1 MDDLTGQ
8 TIGSYRLVEKLGAGG
23 MAEVYKSYQPRLDRY
38 VAIKFIRP
46 ELAVDTGFRTRFEQ
60 EARAIARLSHSNIVH
75 IYDFGEEDRRYF
87 LVMEFIEGQTLKS
100 YLQEQFNSGRQ
111 VPLTLA
117 ISIISQV
124 AAALDYAH
132 SHSIIHRDVKPD
144 NILLSGKGRAVL
156 NDFGIAR
163 ITDLGEGMTQTGMAM
178 GTPAYMSPEQIQGNK
193 EQLGPPTDIYSLGII
208 TYELLTGHTPFTA
221 DTPFAVMLK
230 HLNDPIPLPRQ
241 LNPVLPE
248 ALERVLLKVLAKD
261 PADRYQTAGAFVQAL
276 QQAVEGVSDEA
287 LQVVSAPPAED
298 KTRLDPSRIQK
309 TVVDPAA
316 GTVAHPAESTIPA
329 AGTPPHLEQP
339 QPEPAPT
346 PTRRFYQRVPRWAW
360 VGLVIFAC
368 LIVAGILRN
377 IQENNQAA
385 LLPDY
390 VVYTSQNQL
399 FRMLVDG
406 ENEPENITAL
416 LDQVSTGED
425 SWVVASNNGR
435 WLLLNT
441 TRSNPDCGGWA
452 CLAVVPVT
460 ANNGVEAA
468 ELEIVL
474 TESWQVLHPE
484 YADINNAGNLIVYTD
499 SFGPNELD
507 IWMIEREEDEENWG
521 APQLLT
527 EESEFEMNQ
536 WPILNQNGTEI
547 LFACTDIDEDGEA
560 LLPSSLC
567 RVDLDG
573 EEYELLLI
581 PEDGPLRED
590 ASLGLFYSDFIADGI
605 IFTAEWE
612 ISSIWQWKDD
622 QDEPQ
627 PFQANP
633 IFWGDQLACVFQNGT
648 IVTLAWSEEWQGA
661 QIRLTS
667 ADGQTSRFLDTKAAV
682 NYGQMGCGG

>member
-8 TIGSYRLVEKLGAGG
+8 TIGSYRLVQKLGAGG

-75 IYDFGEEDRRYF
+75 IYDFGEEEKRYF
-87 LVMEFIEGQTLKS
+87 LVMEFIEGQTLKD
-100 YLQEQFNSGRQ
+100 YLQTEFKSGRQ
-111 VPLTLA
+111 IPLTLA

-132 SHSIIHRDVKPD
+132 SHNIIHRDVKPD
-144 NILLSGKGRAVL
+144 NILISDKGRAVL

-163 ITDLGEGMTQTGMAM
+163 ITDRGEGMTQTGMAM

-276 QQAVEGVSDEA
+276 HQATEGVSDSA
-287 LQVVSAPPAED
+287 LQVVVAPPAED
-298 KTRLDPSRIQK
+298 KTRLDPSQVQK
-309 TVVDPAA
+309 TVMDNAA
-316 GTVAHPAESTIPA
+316 GTVAHPAEPTIPA
-329 AGTPPHLEQP
+329 AGPPSP
-339 QPEPAPT
+339 PEPA
-346 PTRRFYQRVPRWAW
+346 PTRRFYQRIPRWAW
-360 VGLVIFAC
+360 AGLVIFAC

-399 FRMLVDG
+399 FRLLV
-406 ENEPENITAL
+406 EEEQEPENMTAL

-425 SWVVASNNGR
+425 TWAVASNNGR
-435 WLLLNT
+435 WLLLST

-460 ANNGVEAA
+460 VNNGVEAA

-474 TESWQVLHPE
+474 TESWQVLHAE

-499 SFGPNELD
+499 VFGPHEID
-507 IWMIEREEDEENWG
+507 IWMIEREEGEEGWD

-527 EESEFEMNQ
+527 EESDFELNER
-536 WPILNQNGTEI
+536 PILNQNGTEI
-547 LFACTDIDEDGEA
+547 LFACTDIDEDGENR
-560 LLPSSLC
+560 LPFSLC
-567 RVDLDG
+567 TVDLDG
-573 EEYELLLI
+573 ENFEYLLA

-590 ASLGLFYSDFIADGI
+590 ASLGLLEGDFLADGV
-605 IFTAEWE
+605 IFAAEWD
-612 ISSIWQWKDD
+612 ISSMWKMT
-622 QDEPQ
+622 DEGELLPIV
-627 PFQANP
+627 ANP
-633 IFWGDQLACVFQNGT
+633 IFWGEQLACVFQNGD
-648 IVTLAWSEEWQGA
+648 IVSIGWSEEWQGGR
-661 QIRLTS
+661 IRLTA
-667 ADGQTSRFLDTKAAV
+667 ADGQTSRFLDTKAGV

>member
-46 ELAVDTGFRTRFEQ
+46 ELAVDSGFRTRFEQ

-111 VPLTLA
+111 VPLKLA
-117 ISIISQV
+117 SNIISQV

-132 SHSIIHRDVKPD
+132 SHNIIHRDVKPD
-144 NILLSGKGRAVL
+144 NILISDKGRAVL

-163 ITDLGEGMTQTGMAM
+163 ITDRGEGMTQTGMAM
-178 GTPAYMSPEQIQGNK
+178 GTPAYMSPEQIQGSK

-230 HLNDPIPLPRQ
+230 HLHDPIPLPRQ

-276 QQAVEGVSDEA
+276 QQALEGVPDEA
-287 LQVVSAPPAED
+287 LQVVVAPPSED
-298 KTRLDPSRIQK
+298 KTRLDPAQIQK
-309 TVVDPAA
+309 TVVDQAA
-316 GTVAHPAESTIPA
+316 GTVVKPAEPTIPA
-329 AGTPPHLEQP
+329 AGTPPPLEQP
-339 QPEPAPT
+339 QPEPA

-360 VGLVIFAC
+360 AGLVIFAC

-377 IQENNQAA
+377 IQENNQNA

-399 FRMLVDG
+399 FRLQVEG
-406 ENEPENITAL
+406 EQEPENITTL

-435 WLLLNT
+435 WLLLST
-441 TRSNPDCGGWA
+441 TRSNPDCGGWS

-468 ELEIVL
+468 ELELVL
-474 TESWQVLHPE
+474 TESWQVLHAE
-484 YADINNAGNLIVYTD
+484 FADINNAGDVIVYTD
-499 SFGPNELD
+499 VFGPNEID
-507 IWMIEREEDEENWG
+507 IWMVEREEDEDAWG

-527 EESEFEMNQ
+527 EESEFEINLR
-536 WPILNQNGTEI
+536 PVLNQNGTEI
-547 LFACTDIDEDGEA
+547 LFACSDLDEDGETV
-560 LLPSSLC
+560 LPSSLC

-573 EEYELLLI
+573 EGYELLLI

-590 ASLGLFYSDFIADGI
+590 TSLGLFDSDFIADGI
-605 IFTAEWE
+605 IFGAEWE
-612 ISSIWQWKDD
+612 ISSIWHLKDEE
-622 QDEPQ
+622 DEPQ

>member
-8 TIGSYRLVEKLGAGG
+8 TIGSYRLVQKLGAGG

-75 IYDFGEEDRRYF
+75 IYDFGEEEKRYF
-87 LVMEFIEGQTLKS
+87 LVMEFIEGQTLKD
-100 YLQEQFNSGRQ
+100 YLQTEFKNGRQ
-111 VPLTLA
+111 IPLTLA

-132 SHSIIHRDVKPD
+132 SHNIIHRDVKPD
-144 NILLSGKGRAVL
+144 NILISDKGRAVL

-163 ITDLGEGMTQTGMAM
+163 ITDRGEGMTQTGMAM

-276 QQAVEGVSDEA
+276 HQATEGVSDSA
-287 LQVVSAPPAED
+287 LQVVVAPPAED
-298 KTRLDPSRIQK
+298 KTRLDPSQVQK
-309 TVVDPAA
+309 TVMDNAA
-316 GTVAHPAESTIPA
+316 GTVAHPAEPTIPA
-329 AGTPPHLEQP
+329 AGQP
-339 QPEPAPT
+339 SQPEPAQPEPAP
-346 PTRRFYQRVPRWAW
+346 PGRFYQRIPRWAW
-360 VGLVIFAC
+360 AGLVIFAC

-399 FRMLVDG
+399 FRLLVEG
-406 ENEPENITAL
+406 EQEPENMTAL

-425 SWVVASNNGR
+425 TWAVASNNGR
-435 WLLLNT
+435 WLLLST

-460 ANNGVEAA
+460 VNNGVEAA

-474 TESWQVLHPE
+474 TESWQVLHAE

-499 SFGPNELD
+499 VFGPHEID
-507 IWMIEREEDEENWG
+507 IWMIEREEGEEGWD

-527 EESEFEMNQ
+527 EESDFELNER
-536 WPILNQNGTEI
+536 PILNQNGTEI
-547 LFACTDIDEDGEA
+547 LFACTDIDEDGENR
-560 LLPSSLC
+560 LPFSLC
-567 RVDLDG
+567 TVDLDG
-573 EEYELLLI
+573 ENFEYLLA

-590 ASLGLFYSDFIADGI
+590 ASLGLLEGDFLADGV
-605 IFTAEWE
+605 IFAAEWD
-612 ISSIWQWKDD
+612 ISSMWKMT
-622 QDEPQ
+622 DEGELLPIV
-627 PFQANP
+627 ANP
-633 IFWGDQLACVFQNGT
+633 IFWGEQLACVFQNGD
-648 IVTLAWSEEWQGA
+648 IVSIGWSEEWQGGR
-661 QIRLTS
+661 IRLTA
-667 ADGQTSRFLDTKAAV
+667 ADGQTSRFLDTKAGV

>member
-8 TIGSYRLVEKLGAGG
+8 TIGSYRLVQKLGAGG

-75 IYDFGEEDRRYF
+75 IYDFGEEEKRYF
-87 LVMEFIEGQTLKS
+87 LVMEFIEGQTLKD
-100 YLQEQFNSGRQ
+100 YLQTEFKSGRQ
-111 VPLTLA
+111 IPLTLA

-132 SHSIIHRDVKPD
+132 SHNIIHRDVKPD
-144 NILLSGKGRAVL
+144 NILISDKGRAVL

-163 ITDLGEGMTQTGMAM
+163 ITDRGEGMTQTGMAM

-276 QQAVEGVSDEA
+276 HQATEGVSDSA
-287 LQVVSAPPAED
+287 LQVVVAPPAED
-298 KTRLDPSRIQK
+298 KTRLDPSQVQK
-309 TVVDPAA
+309 TVMDNAA
-316 GTVAHPAESTIPA
+316 GTVAHPAEPTIPA
-329 AGTPPHLEQP
+329 AGQP
-339 QPEPAPT
+339 SQPEPTQPEPA
-346 PTRRFYQRVPRWAW
+346 PTRRFYQRIPRWAW
-360 VGLVIFAC
+360 AGLVIFAC

-399 FRMLVDG
+399 FRLLVEG
-406 ENEPENITAL
+406 EQEPENMTAL

-425 SWVVASNNGR
+425 TWAVASNNGR
-435 WLLLNT
+435 WLLLST

-460 ANNGVEAA
+460 VNNGVEAA

-474 TESWQVLHPE
+474 TESWQVLHAE

-499 SFGPNELD
+499 VFGPHEID
-507 IWMIEREEDEENWG
+507 IWMIEREEGEEGWD

-527 EESEFEMNQ
+527 EESDFELNER
-536 WPILNQNGTEI
+536 PILNQNGTEI
-547 LFACTDIDEDGEA
+547 LFACTDIDEDGENR
-560 LLPSSLC
+560 LPFSLC
-567 RVDLDG
+567 TVDLDG
-573 EEYELLLI
+573 ENFEYLLA

-590 ASLGLFYSDFIADGI
+590 ASLGLLEGDFLADGL
-605 IFTAEWE
+605 IFAAEWD
-612 ISSIWQWKDD
+612 ISSMWKMT
-622 QDEPQ
+622 DEGELLPIV
-627 PFQANP
+627 ANP
-633 IFWGDQLACVFQNGT
+633 IFWGEQLACVFQNGD
-648 IVTLAWSEEWQGA
+648 IVSIGWSEEWQGGR
-661 QIRLTS
+661 IRLTA
-667 ADGQTSRFLDTKAAV
+667 ADGQTSRFLDTKAGV